1 MEHATLHEEDEEDGE
16 TATETSALTT
26 PRVTAPIVV
35 VVAPAEPNTNDNN
48 DNNKGQRNG
57 DGANKPPRR
66 LSFHDS
72 VNGGLG
78 GMAGKGRLTKSTS
91 KLVVNRT
98 SKLLELPF
106 ATPPGQTLNHPDAV
120 RGAFVVEKYISQ
132 MSSFDLP
139 VLCKIIFI
147 FCLIGWFTGSA
158 EILVQMIGTT
168 AL

>member
-26 PRVTAPIVV
+26 PRVTVPIVV

-48 DNNKGQRNG
+48 KVQRNG

-147 FCLIGWFTGSA
+147 FCVIGWITGSA

-168 AL
+168 AP